1 MMISEDDLADPA
13 KPSGGPDGA
22 VKDRVCLVALADN
35 TTHKKK
41 EIINIKTYKFVLNKL

>member
-1 MMISEDDLADPA
+1 MMISEDDRADPA

-41 EIINIKTYKFVLNKL
+41 GLLTLKHINLF